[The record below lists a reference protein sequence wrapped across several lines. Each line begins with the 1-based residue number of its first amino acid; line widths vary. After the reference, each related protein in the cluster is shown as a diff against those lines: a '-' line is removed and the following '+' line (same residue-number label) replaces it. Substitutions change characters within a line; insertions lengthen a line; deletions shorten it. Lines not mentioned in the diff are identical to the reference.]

1 MKIVGK
7 HLKAMISGKTDHS
20 APKVAKLQVQDP
32 QSIIRKREKERLE
45 AEELAKR
52 ERIKRNIMMVNENM
66 ARNSE
71 EAKMRAM
78 EASDTFQ
85 ISPKSTNSPSDK
97 KMRGQP
103 DISISIGG
111 LLNEVNADRLQNM
124 ISPLGS
130 SAKVSFV
137 MLSPQETGRNELR
150 QESSNNQNNFEA
162 FMAKRKELK
171 DGRGTPFLMQSG
183 RT

>member
-32 QSIIRKREKERLE
+32 FSIIKKNEKERLE
-45 AEELAKR
+45 VEEQAKR
-52 ERIKRNIMMVNENM
+52 ERIKRNIMMVNEGL

-71 EAKMRAM
+71 EAKSRVL

-85 ISPKSTNSPSDK
+85 ISPKSTKSPTDK
-97 KMRGQP
+97 KTRMNAENS
-103 DISISIGG
+103 ISISG
-111 LLNEVNADRLQNM
+111 LLNEVNADRLQNF

-137 MLSPQETGRNELR
+137 LLSPQETERNELR
-150 QESSNNQNNFEA
+150 QECSNN
-162 FMAKRKELK
+162 
-171 DGRGTPFLMQSG
+171 
-183 RT
+183 